1 MFLGPLVMVL
11 GIINGG
17 IGIDFASAYFTI
29 QDLES
34 S

>member
-17 IGIDFASAYFTI
+17 IGIDFAGAFFPTE
-29 QDLES
+29 DLES